1 MPRGEQIER
10 HWNLLKTLQ
19 TRGEGIPL
27 RDLADQFEVSERT
40 IQRDFEILQEFGFPV
55 DHQDDDF
62 GKRYWRM
69 PHDFFRTGPL
79 VLSLTEAVSL
89 HLAERMFAPLAGTP
103 FADGLAAAL
112 TKIRASVPRQ
122 ALDYFAELEETLHV
136 RRAGVTDYAPQAD
149 TIRTLTDAARNR
161 RTVEITYKALWRGAA
176 YTTRFDPYGMVY
188 YDGDL
193 FAIGESHRANDL
205 RIFKVIRI
213 TAAVVA
219 DKTFDRPEDFDL
231 EAHFRDSFGI
241 TQTQGEPI
249 EIQVRFTGPVAGL
262 VEERVWHASQQVQW
276 LTGEETLFEPSGSGQ
291 EALLATFRLA
301 NTVEFKRWLKGFG
314 DRAEVDRP
322 EWLRRELHDELTV
335 AARMYSPPGVSS

>member
-27 RDLADQFEVSERT
+27 RDLAEHFEVSERT
-40 IQRDFEILQEFGFPV
+40 IQRDFEFLQELGFPV

-89 HLAERMFAPLAGTP
+89 HLAERMFTPLAGTP

-112 TKIRASVPRQ
+112 AKIRASVPRQ
-122 ALDYFAELEETLHV
+122 ALDYFAELDGTLHV
-136 RRAGVTDYAPQAD
+136 RRVGVTDYAPRAD
-149 TIRTLTDAARNR
+149 IIRMLTDAVRDR
-161 RTVEITYKALWRGAA
+161 RTVELTYRALWRGAA
-176 YTTRFDPYGMVY
+176 YTTRFDPYGMVI

-193 FAIGESHRANDL
+193 FAVGKSRRADDL

-213 TAAVVA
+213 TAAVGTDVTFERPA
-219 DKTFDRPEDFDL
+219 DFNL

-241 TQTQGEPI
+241 TQTQGEPT

-276 LTGEETLFEPSGSGQ
+276 LTGEETLFEPAGTEQ

-314 DRAEVDRP
+314 DQAEVIRP
-322 EWLRRELHDELTV
+322 EWLRRELHDELSA
-335 AARMYSPPGVSS
+335 AARVYGSPGISS